1 MLLCLSLYR
10 EVAFSKIDLRN
21 FRCFDSLS
29 IDLSSK
35 SSLFYG
41 KNGCGKT
48 SILESIYVASS
59 GRSFRTSNLESLIKK
74 GSEAFVIRA
83 YDDNT
88 GSILEVKKAKNKPI
102 NIKINNSRV
111 TISELVRA
119 FPSFSIDSKTFFY
132 NDNAPEYRRKQLD
145 RGLFIASPDYAKDWF
160 GYFRSLKQRNSA
172 LKLGDIAQAKAYD
185 PLLVENGEK
194 LNLLRENLIIEV
206 REIYFNLVKNL
217 SQENQRASIFSDL
230 DIFLKPGFNSDLG
243 IMESLLSTNVIDL
256 KRKITTSGP
265 HKADVIFESK
275 GSLIKDIF
283 SRGEQKLLSI
293 LWSLSQNIYLG
304 RAFNLSPILLLD
316 DLSSEL
322 DTEMLECFMPTLKY
336 IENRFVFSNI
346 VDLFDSKI
354 LDKEQSF
361 KKFHVEQLK

>member
-1 MLLCLSLYR
+1 M
-10 EVAFSKIDLRN
+10 AFSKIDLRN

-29 IDLSSK
+29 IDISSK
-35 SSLFYG
+35 SNLFYG

-74 GSEAFVIRA
+74 GSEAFIIKA

-88 GSILEVKKAKNKPI
+88 GSVLEVKKAKTKPI
-102 NIKINNSRV
+102 NIKMNNSRV

-132 NDNAPEYRRKQLD
+132 NDNAPEYRRKHLD
-145 RGLFIASPDYAKDWF
+145 RGLFVASPDYAKDWF

-172 LKLGDIAQAKAYD
+172 LKLGDITQAKAYD
-185 PLLVENGEK
+185 SLLVDHGERLNSLRQSLIMEVKQIYDDIVYK
-194 LNLLRENLIIEV
+194 LI
-206 REIYFNLVKNL
+206 
-217 SQENQRASIFSDL
+217 QENQRANIFSNL
-230 DIFLKPGFNSDLG
+230 DIYLKPGFDNSQSL
-243 IMESLLSTNVIDL
+243 MESLLNSNNIDL
-256 KRKITTSGP
+256 KRKTTTVGP

-275 GSLIKDIF
+275 GLLIKDIF

-304 RAFNLSPILLLD
+304 RAFNLNPILLLD

-322 DTEMLECFMPTLKY
+322 DAEMLDCFLPTLKY

-354 LDKEQSF
+354 NEDEQSF

>member
-1 MLLCLSLYR
+1 M
-10 EVAFSKIDLRN
+10 AFSKIDLRN

-74 GSEAFVIRA
+74 GAEAFNIRA

-88 GSILEVKKAKNKPI
+88 GSILEVKKTKTKPI
-102 NIKINNSRV
+102 SIKINNSKV
-111 TISELVRA
+111 TVSELVRV
-119 FPSFSIDSKTFFY
+119 FPSFSIDSKTYFY
-132 NDNAPEYRRKQLD
+132 NDNAPEYRRKNLD
-145 RGLFIASPDYAKDWF
+145 RGLFIASPEYAKDWF

-172 LKLGDIAQAKAYD
+172 LKLGDMAQVKAYE
-185 PLLVENGEK
+185 PLLANHGERLNSLREILVKEVKEIYDVIVNK
-194 LNLLRENLIIEV
+194 LNKEN
-206 REIYFNLVKNL
+206 K
-217 SQENQRASIFSDL
+217 RANTFSDL
-230 DIFLKPGFNSDLG
+230 DVYLKTGFDNKIGL
-243 IMESLLSTNVIDL
+243 METLTNEIKTDL

-265 HKADVIFESK
+265 HKADIIFESK
-275 GSLIKDIF
+275 GLLIKDVF

-293 LWSLSQNIYLG
+293 LWSISQNIYLG
-304 RAFNLSPILLLD
+304 RSFNLNPILLLD

-322 DTEMLECFMPTLKY
+322 DAEMLECFLPTLSY
-336 IENRFVFSNI
+336 IENRFIFSNI
-346 VDLFDSKI
+346 VDLFGSKI
-354 LDKEQSF
+354 VDDKQSF

>member
-1 MLLCLSLYR
+1 M
-10 EVAFSKIDLRN
+10 AFSRIDLRN
-21 FRCFDSLS
+21 FRCFDSIS

-35 SSLFYG
+35 STLFYG

-74 GSEAFVIRA
+74 GTEAFVIRA

-88 GSILEVKKAKNKPI
+88 GSILEVKKGNNKPI
-102 NIKINNSRV
+102 NININNSRV

-172 LKLGDIAQAKAYD
+172 LKLGDLAQAKAYD
-185 PLLVENGEK
+185 PLLVEHGEK
-194 LNLLRENLIIEV
+194 LNHLRKNLISE
-206 REIYFNLVKNL
+206 VKNIYDEL
-217 SQENQRASIFSDL
+217 VDKLAQENKRADIFSNL
-230 DIFLKPGFNSDLG
+230 KINLKPGYNDKEGLLKSIENSN
-243 IMESLLSTNVIDL
+243 NVDL
-256 KRKITTSGP
+256 KRKNTTVGP
-265 HKADVIFESK
+265 HKADIIFESK
-275 GSLIKDIF
+275 DLLIKDIF

-304 RAFNLSPILLLD
+304 RTFNLSPILLLD

-322 DTEMLECFMPTLKY
+322 DDEMLKCFLPTLKY

-346 VDLFDSKI
+346 VELFGSKI
-354 LDKEQSF
+354 DSDKQSF
-361 KKFHVEQLK
+361 IKFHVEQLK

>member
-1 MLLCLSLYR
+1 M
-10 EVAFSKIDLRN
+10 AFSKIDLRN

-35 SSLFYG
+35 STLFYG

-48 SILESIYVASS
+48 SILESIYIASS

-74 GSEAFVIRA
+74 GSEAFFIKA
-83 YDDNT
+83 YDDSS
-88 GSILEVKKAKNKPI
+88 GSILEVKKAKTKPI

-145 RGLFIASPDYAKDWF
+145 RGLFVASPDYAKDWF

-172 LKLGDIAQAKAYD
+172 LKMGDIAQATAYD
-185 PLLVENGEK
+185 QLLVDHGEK
-194 LNLLRENLIIEV
+194 LNFMRNNLISEV
-206 REIYFNLVKNL
+206 KEIYDDLVNKLIN
-217 SQENQRASIFSDL
+217 ENKRAEIFYDL
-230 DIFLKPGFNSDLG
+230 NIYLKPGFDNKVGLMDS
-243 IMESLLSTNVIDL
+243 IASANNIDL
-256 KRKITTSGP
+256 KRKITTVGP

-275 GSLIKDIF
+275 GLLIKDIF

-304 RAFNLSPILLLD
+304 RSFNLNPILLLD

-322 DTEMLECFMPTLKY
+322 DSEMLSCFIPSLKY

-354 LDKEQSF
+354 STDKQTF

>member
-1 MLLCLSLYR
+1 
-10 EVAFSKIDLRN
+10 VAFSRIDLQN
-21 FRCFDSLS
+21 FRCFESLS

-48 SILESIYVASS
+48 SVLESIYVASS
-59 GRSFRTSNLESLIKK
+59 GRSFRTSNLESLIKD
-74 GSEAFVIRA
+74 GSKAFTIRA
-83 YDDNT
+83 YDDT
-88 GSILEVKKAKNKPI
+88 SGSILEVKKAKNIPI
-102 NIKINNSRV
+102 NIKINNSKV

-145 RGLFIASPDYAKDWF
+145 RGLFVASPDYAKDWF

-172 LKLGDIAQAKAYD
+172 LKLGDLAQAKAYD
-185 PLLVENGEK
+185 PLLIDHGEK
-194 LNLLRENLIIEV
+194 LNILRENLIFEV
-206 REIYFNLVKNL
+206 KETYNDLVQKL
-217 SQENQRASIFSDL
+217 EQENQRAKIFSGL
-230 DIFLKPGFNSDLG
+230 DIYLKPGFNNKTGLMD
-243 IMESLLSTNVIDL
+243 SLLDVNKIDL
-256 KRKITTSGP
+256 KRKVTTVGP
-265 HKADVIFESK
+265 HKADVLFESK

-283 SRGEQKLLSI
+283 SRGEKKLLSI

-322 DTEMLECFMPTLKY
+322 DAEMLKCFLPILKY

-346 VDLFDSKI
+346 VDLFGSKI
-354 LDKEQSF
+354 EGNKEPF
-361 KKFHVEQLK
+361 KKFHVEQLR

>member
-1 MLLCLSLYR
+1 M
-10 EVAFSKIDLRN
+10 AFSRIDLQN
-21 FRCFDSLS
+21 FRCFESLS

-48 SILESIYVASS
+48 SVLESIYVASS
-59 GRSFRTSNLESLIKK
+59 GRSFRTSNLESLIKD
-74 GSEAFVIRA
+74 GSKAFTIRA
-83 YDDNT
+83 YDDT
-88 GSILEVKKAKNKPI
+88 SGSILEVKKAKNIPI
-102 NIKINNSRV
+102 NIKINNSKV

-145 RGLFIASPDYAKDWF
+145 RGLFVASPDYAKDWF

-172 LKLGDIAQAKAYD
+172 LKLGDLAQAKAYD
-185 PLLVENGEK
+185 PLLIDHGEK
-194 LNLLRENLIIEV
+194 LNILRENLIFEV
-206 REIYFNLVKNL
+206 KETYDDLVQKL
-217 SQENQRASIFSDL
+217 EQENQRAKIFSGL
-230 DIFLKPGFNSDLG
+230 DIYLKPGFNNKTGLMD
-243 IMESLLSTNVIDL
+243 SLLDANKIDL
-256 KRKITTSGP
+256 KRKVTTVGP
-265 HKADVIFESK
+265 HKADVLFESK

-283 SRGEQKLLSI
+283 SRGEKKLLSI

-322 DTEMLECFMPTLKY
+322 DAEMLKCFLPILKY

-346 VDLFDSKI
+346 VDLFGSKI
-354 LDKEQSF
+354 EGNKEPF
-361 KKFHVEQLK
+361 KKFHVEQLR

>member
-1 MLLCLSLYR
+1 M
-10 EVAFSKIDLRN
+10 AFSRIDLRN
-21 FRCFDSLS
+21 FRCFDSIS

-35 SSLFYG
+35 STLFYG

-83 YDDNT
+83 YDENT
-88 GSILEVKKAKNKPI
+88 GSILEVKKGNNEPI

-172 LKLGDIAQAKAYD
+172 LKLGDLAQAKAYD
-185 PLLVENGEK
+185 PLLVEHGEK
-194 LNLLRENLIIEV
+194 LNHLRKNLISE
-206 REIYFNLVKNL
+206 VKNIYDEL
-217 SQENQRASIFSDL
+217 VDKLAQENKRADIFSNL
-230 DIFLKPGFNSDLG
+230 KINLKPGYNDKEGLLKSIENSN
-243 IMESLLSTNVIDL
+243 NVDL
-256 KRKITTSGP
+256 KRKNTTVGP
-265 HKADVIFESK
+265 HKADIIFESK
-275 GSLIKDIF
+275 DLLIKDIF

-304 RAFNLSPILLLD
+304 RTFNLSPILLLD

-322 DTEMLECFMPTLKY
+322 DNEMLKCFLPTLKY

-346 VDLFDSKI
+346 VELFGSKI
-354 LDKEQSF
+354 DSDKQSF
-361 KKFHVEQLK
+361 IKFHVEQLK

>member
-1 MLLCLSLYR
+1 
-10 EVAFSKIDLRN
+10 VAFSKIDLRN

-29 IDLSSK
+29 IDISSK
-35 SSLFYG
+35 SNLFYG

-59 GRSFRTSNLESLIKK
+59 GRSFRTSNLESLIKE
-74 GSEAFVIRA
+74 GSEAFIIRA

-88 GSILEVKKAKNKPI
+88 GSVLEIKKAKTKPI
-102 NIKINNSRV
+102 NIKMNNSRV

-132 NDNAPEYRRKQLD
+132 NDNAPEYRRKHLD

-172 LKLGDIAQAKAYD
+172 LKLGDITQAKAYD
-185 PLLVENGEK
+185 SLLVDHGERLNSLRQSLIMEVKQIYDDIVYK
-194 LNLLRENLIIEV
+194 LI
-206 REIYFNLVKNL
+206 
-217 SQENQRASIFSDL
+217 QENQRANIFSNL
-230 DIFLKPGFNSDLG
+230 DIYLKPGFDNSQSL
-243 IMESLLSTNVIDL
+243 MESLLNSNKIDL
-256 KRKITTSGP
+256 KRKITTVGP

-275 GSLIKDIF
+275 GLLIKHIF

-304 RAFNLSPILLLD
+304 MVFNLNPILLLD

-322 DTEMLECFMPTLKY
+322 DTEMLDCFLPTLKY

-354 LDKEQSF
+354 NEDKQSF

>member
-1 MLLCLSLYR
+1 M
-10 EVAFSKIDLRN
+10 AFSRIDLRN
-21 FRCFDSLS
+21 FRCFDSIS

-35 SSLFYG
+35 STLFYG

-88 GSILEVKKAKNKPI
+88 GSILEVKKGNNKPI

-172 LKLGDIAQAKAYD
+172 LKLGDLAQAKAYD
-185 PLLVENGEK
+185 PLLVEHGEK
-194 LNLLRENLIIEV
+194 LNHLRKNLISE
-206 REIYFNLVKNL
+206 VKNIYDEL
-217 SQENQRASIFSDL
+217 VDKLAQENKRADIFSNL
-230 DIFLKPGFNSDLG
+230 KINLKPGYNDKEGLLKSIENSN
-243 IMESLLSTNVIDL
+243 NVDL
-256 KRKITTSGP
+256 KRKNTTVGP
-265 HKADVIFESK
+265 HKADIIFESK
-275 GSLIKDIF
+275 DLLIKDIF

-304 RAFNLSPILLLD
+304 RTFNLSPILLLD

-322 DTEMLECFMPTLKY
+322 DDEMLKCFLPTLKY

-346 VDLFDSKI
+346 VELFGSKI
-354 LDKEQSF
+354 DGDKQSF
-361 KKFHVEQLK
+361 IKFHVEQLK

>member
-1 MLLCLSLYR
+1 M
-10 EVAFSKIDLRN
+10 AFSKIELRN
-21 FRCFDSLS
+21 FRCFDSLL
-29 IDLSSK
+29 IDLSSS

-74 GSEAFVIRA
+74 GAEALIIKA
-83 YDDNT
+83 YDDNS
-88 GSILEVKKAKNKPI
+88 GAILEVNKAKNKPI
-102 NIKINNSRV
+102 SIKINNSKV

-145 RGLFIASPDYAKDWF
+145 RGLFIASVNYSKDWF

-172 LKLGDIAQAKAYD
+172 LKLGDLTQAKAYD
-185 PLLVENGEK
+185 PILIKHGEN
-194 LNLLRENLIIEV
+194 LNHLRENLVQEV
-206 REIYFNLVKNL
+206 KVIYDDLVKKL
-217 SQENQRASIFSDL
+217 VVENERAAIFY
-230 DIFLKPGFNSDLG
+230 DIDIYLKSGFDKKIGFETCLRNAN
-243 IMESLLSTNVIDL
+243 TVDL
-256 KRKITTSGP
+256 KRKITTVGP

-275 GSLIKDIF
+275 GLLIKDIF
-283 SRGEQKLLSI
+283 SRGEQKMLSI

-304 RAFNLSPILLLD
+304 RSFNLSPILLLD

-322 DTEMLECFMPTLKY
+322 DSEMLECFLPILKY
-336 IENRFVFSNI
+336 IENRFIFSNI
-346 VDLFDSKI
+346 VDLFGSKI
-354 LDKEQSF
+354 MGNKQSF
-361 KKFHVEQLK
+361 KKFHVEQLN